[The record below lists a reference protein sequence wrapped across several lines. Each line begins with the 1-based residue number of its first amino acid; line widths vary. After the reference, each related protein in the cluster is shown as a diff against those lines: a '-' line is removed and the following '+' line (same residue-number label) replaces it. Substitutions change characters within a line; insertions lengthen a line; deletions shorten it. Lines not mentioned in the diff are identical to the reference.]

1 MTIALNKDKAQQVLV
16 HNFSLSQTVGLYLT
30 QRHLSELLG
39 FNEITLSS
47 DMASTIRP
55 VTSALRST
63 ACRGCMTPPS
73 PLATQTRSLCKTSA
87 ALSQPRILL
96 EDSAN
101 GYGFVR
107 HNPLPPKPRSKAV
120 TEIRGPYYTVMG
132 SRYLTDV
139 LETMGAHVDGLKFA
153 GGSFSLF
160 PEDKLRELIDLA
172 HQHGVYVSTG
182 GWMEHILSSSG
193 GDTVGAVDKYLAKCK
208 DVGFDV
214 IEIST
219 GFLSLP
225 GDDWLRIVGR
235 VQEAGLKPKPELGI
249 QFGAGGDTEAGELES
264 IGTSDPSK
272 VINMAKKFVDAG
284 VERMM
289 IESEGITENVKS
301 WRTDVIQ
308 AILRDIPMEKVMFE
322 AADPSVFNW

>member
-1 MTIALNKDKAQQVLV
+1 
-16 HNFSLSQTVGLYLT
+16 
-30 QRHLSELLG
+30 
-39 FNEITLSS
+39 
-47 DMASTIRP
+47 MASKIQP
-55 VTSALRST
+55 VTSAIRGAT
-63 ACRGCMTPPS
+63 YRACRAPWS
-73 PLATQTRSLCKTSA
+73 PFLTQHRNLCKTSA
-87 ALSQPRILL
+87 ALSQPKILL
-96 EDSAN
+96 EDSTN

-107 HNPLPPKPRSKAV
+107 HNPLPPKSRSKAV

-132 SRYLTDV
+132 TRYLTDV

-225 GDDWLRIVGR
+225 GDDWLRLVNR

-308 AILRDIPMEKVMFE
+308 SILRDIPMEKVMFE